1 MRVLVINSIYP
12 TPNAPKT
19 VGGAEVFARMLA
31 ERLVS
36 TGAEVEVIRAAS
48 SDNQPVESQNGV
60 VVHSAKVR
68 NVYYPFSQRRGALKR
83 LMWHAIDDWRRPSS
97 FVSDRIRTFHPDV
110 LHTNNLAGLTTG
122 VWDAAQIHR
131 IPIVHTLH
139 DYYLTCP
146 RSTRFAKG
154 CACRTTCFDCKTL
167 TVRRRQMAKAPLAV
181 VGVSQRT
188 LDIHANE
195 GLFRETPIKTV
206 IRNAAPSLDVAP
218 PRDQIRGP
226 VVLGFIGRMAP
237 EKGLERLVRA
247 LGLLP
252 AGTVRLKI
260 AGRADEAEQKRLRD
274 LAPRADINF
283 LGFVNAADFYS
294 QVDVVAAPSIW
305 EEPGAL
311 VLAEARA
318 AGRPILT
325 TRFGGNPEAVK
336 DGATGW
342 LTNGEPED
350 IARRVLQLVADP
362 TQITIASR
370 NARQSGVERTFDSVV
385 KEYRDLFDAVVTGK
399 ELLWAPGTERV
410 QRELHPARRARV

>member
-1 MRVLVINSIYP
+1 MRVLVVNSIYP

-19 VGGAEVFARMLA
+19 VGGAEVFTRMLA
-31 ERLVS
+31 ERLAS

-48 SDNQPVESQNGV
+48 SENQPVESQNGV

-68 NVYYPFSQRRGALKR
+68 NVYYPFAQRRGALKR
-83 LMWHAIDDWRRPSS
+83 LMWHAIDDWLRPSF

-122 VWDAAQIHR
+122 VWDAARIHR

-154 CACRTTCFDCKTL
+154 RACRTTCFDCKAL
-167 TVRRRQMAKAPLAV
+167 TVRRRQMANAPLAV

-188 LDIHANE
+188 LDIHVNE

-206 IRNAAPSLDVAP
+206 IRNAAPSLDAA

-226 VVLGFIGRMAP
+226 VVLGFIGRVAAP

-252 AGTVRLKI
+252 AGAARLQI
-260 AGRADEAEQKRLRD
+260 AGRADEAEQKGLRA
-274 LAPRADINF
+274 LAPWADINF
-283 LGFVNAADFYS
+283 LGFVNSADFYS

-305 EEPGAL
+305 EEPGSL
-311 VLAEARA
+311 VLAEACA

-325 TRFGGNPEAVK
+325 TGFGGNPEAVK

-350 IARRVLQLVADP
+350 IARQILQLVADP
-362 TQITIASR
+362 TKITIASR

-385 KEYRDLFDAVVTGK
+385 KEYHDLFDAVVTGK
-399 ELLWAPGTERV
+399 EPPWAPSERRV
-410 QRELHPARRARV
+410 QKELHPAR

>member
-1 MRVLVINSIYP
+1 MRVLLINSIFP
-12 TPNAPKT
+12 TPNAPKI
-19 VGGAEVFARMLA
+19 VGGAEIFVRMFA
-31 ERLVS
+31 ERLAS

-48 SDNQPVESQNGV
+48 SDNQPVESHNGV

-68 NVYYPFSQRRGALKR
+68 NFYYPFAQRRGALKR
-83 LMWHAIDDWRRPSS
+83 LLWHAIDDWRRPSS

-110 LHTNNLAGLTTG
+110 VHTNNLAGLTTG
-122 VWDAAQIHR
+122 VWRAAQIHR
-131 IPIVHTLH
+131 VPIVHTLH

-154 CACRTTCFDCKTL
+154 CACRTTCFDCKAL
-167 TVRRRQMAKAPLAV
+167 TVRRRQMANAPMAV

-195 GLFRETPIKTV
+195 DLFRETPIKTV
-206 IRNAAPSLDVAP
+206 IRNAVPMLDVAP

-226 VVLGFIGRMAP
+226 VVLGFIGRLVP
-237 EKGLERLVRA
+237 EKGVDRLVRA

-252 AGTVRLKI
+252 TGAVRLKI
-260 AGRADEAEQKRLRD
+260 AGRADEAEQKRLRA
-274 LAPRADINF
+274 LAPLADINF
-283 LGFVNAADFYS
+283 LGFVSPANFYS

-311 VLAEARA
+311 VLAEAHA

-325 TRFGGNPEAVK
+325 TGFGGNPEAVK

-350 IARRVLQLVADP
+350 IARRILQLAADP
-362 TQITIASR
+362 AQITIASR
-370 NARQSGVERTFDSVV
+370 NARQAGSERTFDSVV
-385 KEYRDLFDAVVTGK
+385 NEYRDLFDAVVTGK
-399 ELLWAPGTERV
+399 ELLWAPRAGRV
-410 QRELHPARRARV
+410 RRELHPAR